1 MKKLVIL
8 ILLFGS
14 AYAYS
19 QSFDRE
25 ASLPAVSEDGFY
37 KVLLSSDIT
46 QHLNDQLSDIRI
58 FDHQHREVP
67 YLLQTESPEHYR
79 ERFVEYEMVRKESR
93 PRRSTSLVLRNR
105 NKTPIDNIHL
115 VIKNA
120 EASREV
126 SLLGSD
132 DQKNWFSI
140 RDRFILNAPQSNAE
154 TQELKIVGFPWS
166 NYEYYLLNINDSLLA
181 PLNIVKAGYYETQSS
196 NGKYTDLPL
205 KMNAYDSTKEKMT
218 YVDIT
223 FDALQFIDKLEIDVS
238 GIKYYR
244 RNAMLLE
251 KRVRTEK
258 NGKRTAYYNPIQN
271 FELTTGR
278 KAIVKLAS
286 LRGQHFRIE
295 IANEDNPPLTIS
307 AIKAFQLNR
316 YLTVWL
322 TKDIAYT
329 IQFGQPSLKA
339 PVYDI
344 AFFKDSIPENT
355 GVITAADIRLLPK
368 SDTSRQKESFFT
380 NKNIVWIAIVIVV
393 LILGYMSLNLVRDAA
408 VGKTKD

>member
-115 VIKNA
+115 IIKNA

-196 NGKYTDLPL
+196 NG
-205 KMNAYDSTKEKMT
+205 S
-218 YVDIT
+218 
-223 FDALQFIDKLEIDVS
+223 
-238 GIKYYR
+238 
-244 RNAMLLE
+244 
-251 KRVRTEK
+251 
-258 NGKRTAYYNPIQN
+258 IQI
-271 FELTTGR
+271 F
-278 KAIVKLAS
+278 
-286 LRGQHFRIE
+286 H
-295 IANEDNPPLTIS
+295 
-307 AIKAFQLNR
+307 
-316 YLTVWL
+316 
-322 TKDIAYT
+322 
-329 IQFGQPSLKA
+329 
-339 PVYDI
+339 
-344 AFFKDSIPENT
+344 
-355 GVITAADIRLLPK
+355 
-368 SDTSRQKESFFT
+368 
-380 NKNIVWIAIVIVV
+380 
-393 LILGYMSLNLVRDAA
+393 
-408 VGKTKD
+408 